1 MKTEITSFRK
11 QEILSRTQKKEAGGI
26 KPVIKSVYRILKTI
40 VYLVVFIAVIY
51 TVFFSDYFRIK
62 YIEPNGIKSPE
73 ISDYLNQSLKGK
85 NILFFS
91 PGYYVKSLAKKFPI
105 LREARIVRGLP
116 NTIKIVASERKQ
128 VLTWCSIDCYNIDN
142 YGYAYE
148 KVEKPSDRIVLN
160 DLSTIKIN
168 QNDQLASA
176 EFIDMYLS
184 YLEEFDQLGV
194 KIEESEILDTTFSV
208 NFITQEGWKIKI
220 DTNQDLK
227 NQTYALRQVLE
238 KNKSDIK
245 EYVDLR
251 VPAVAYIK

>member
-1 MKTEITSFRK
+1 MKREITSYRK
-11 QEILSRTQKKEAGGI
+11 QEILSRTHQKESRSIRPAIKLVYKFFKNTVYVVLFVAG
-26 KPVIKSVYRILKTI
+26 
-40 VYLVVFIAVIY
+40 IY
-51 TVFFSDYFRIK
+51 TVFFSDYFKIK

-73 ISDYLNQSLKGK
+73 ISDYLSQSLKGR
-85 NILFFS
+85 NILLFS
-91 PGYYVKSLAKKFPI
+91 PGFYVKSLAKKFPI

-116 NTIKIVASERKQ
+116 NTIKIIASERKQ
-128 VLTWCSIDCYNIDN
+128 VLTWCSIECYNVDN

-148 KVEKPSDRIVLN
+148 KVEKPLDRIVLN

-194 KIEESEILDTTFSV
+194 KIKESEILDTTFSV
-208 NFITQEGWKIKI
+208 NYITQEGWKIKI
-220 DTNQDLK
+220 DTNQDMK
-227 NQTYALRQVLE
+227 NQTYALKQVLE
-238 KNKSDIK
+238 KNKTDIK

-251 VPAVAYIK
+251 IPAVAYIK